1 MTDMIVKIMTEVLS
15 ILALATREIS
25 QSRASKLIACM
36 NRDCRLIVV
45 QRNI

>member
-15 ILALATREIS
+15 IIAIATREIS
-25 QSRASKLIACM
+25 QSRSSELIACM
-36 NRDCRLIVV
+36 NRDCRLIVA